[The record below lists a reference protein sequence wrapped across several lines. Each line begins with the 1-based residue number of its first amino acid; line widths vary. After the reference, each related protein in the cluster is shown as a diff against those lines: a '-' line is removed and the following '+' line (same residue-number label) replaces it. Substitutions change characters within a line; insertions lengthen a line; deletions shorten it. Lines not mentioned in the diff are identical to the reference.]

1 MHFPPYG
8 IKIISFFLFHI
19 TFKLFNNQ
27 EKFGGVRPLKLLLFV
42 METYS
47 SLKKNKKTHKGLP

>member
-8 IKIISFFLFHI
+8 IKMISFFLFNI

-27 EKFGGVRPLKLLLFV
+27 EKFGGVRPLKLLLLV
-42 METYS
+42 MGTYS
-47 SLKKNKKTHKGLP
+47 SFKK